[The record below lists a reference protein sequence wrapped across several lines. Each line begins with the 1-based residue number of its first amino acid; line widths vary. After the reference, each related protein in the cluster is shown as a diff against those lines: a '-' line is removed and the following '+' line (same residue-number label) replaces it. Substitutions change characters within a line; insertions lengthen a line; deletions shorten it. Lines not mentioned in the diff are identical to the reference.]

1 MTNIRSWITDGPA
14 ARRCKRI
21 RARPVSTYGRR
32 VSMLAVLLLSPGLMA
47 AGDTAAPSRY
57 RLEAELRPLAVSAC
71 GRFALDARARS
82 APEAQSADGRYA
94 LKAVHVPAVGCD
106 PFPDPV
112 FADGFE
118 GP

>member
-1 MTNIRSWITDGPA
+1 MKNIRSRITDGPA

-21 RARPVSTYGRR
+21 RARPLSVRGRWPL
-32 VSMLAVLLLSPGLMA
+32 VLAVLLLSPGIMA
-47 AGDTAAPSRY
+47 AGDTAAPSRF

-71 GRFALDARARS
+71 GRFALDARAQL

>member
-1 MTNIRSWITDGPA
+1 MASIRSRSADGPA
-14 ARRCKRI
+14 VQRRDRR
-21 RARPVSTYGRR
+21 RAHPASTPGRWIA
-32 VSMLAVLLLSPGLMA
+32 VVTVLLLSPGLMA
-47 AGDTAAPSRY
+47 AGDAAAPSRF

-82 APEAQSADGRYA
+82 APEARSADGRYA